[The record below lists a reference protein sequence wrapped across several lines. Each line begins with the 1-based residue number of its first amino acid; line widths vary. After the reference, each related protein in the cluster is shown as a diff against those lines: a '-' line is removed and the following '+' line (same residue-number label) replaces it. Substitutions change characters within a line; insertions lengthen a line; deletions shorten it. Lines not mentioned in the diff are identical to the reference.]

1 MKLLVISHVGICLTL
16 IHQFT
21 RVLVQSIM
29 TKSSFIRKYSNRFLS
44 RWLVLVFDS
53 LIVIF
58 SFSIATLL
66 RMNFQLLE
74 IDLTV
79 FASQLVFVLG
89 LRLLAFLFFQSYAGI
104 IRHTS
109 IEDAI
114 LILKAVFT
122 GTLGAVLVSGVIR
135 NTLGFEHVF
144 NLSASI
150 LIIDF
155 FICLFWMV
163 ILRFFVKSFYESFI
177 NQFKP
182 TIGVLIY
189 GAGYTGMLTKNVFQT
204 DRSTNYKI
212 LGFIDDNESKIGK
225 TIEGIKVFSL
235 PEVLDKF
242 VGSND
247 GLEVI
252 MAINNMSAKSKRK
265 ISDIFLDRGVVVKA
279 LPPVD
284 KWVEGEFAM
293 NQIHNVKIEDLLG
306 REVIQMNNKRIG
318 EEISGKVILVTG
330 AAGSIGSEIVR
341 QLIAYFPSKLVLVDQ
356 AESALYDLEYELAGK
371 VPTNVQLIVNVA
383 DVSDTRRVAKIFKSH
398 RPDIIFHAAAYK
410 HVPLMEN
417 NPYEAIKTNVI
428 GTRILAEMASEVG
441 VEKFVMVSTDKAV
454 NPTNVMGAT
463 KRLAEMYTQSMN
475 QLEGVKTKFIATRF
489 GNVLGSNGSVIPLF
503 KKQIERGGP
512 VTVTHPEITR
522 YFMTIPEACE
532 LVLEAATMG
541 QGGEV
546 FVFDMGESVKI
557 IDLAK
562 KMITLSGLRVDK
574 DIEIRYTGLRP
585 GEKLYEELL
594 NNDENT
600 LPTHHPKILIAEV
613 NTPSYAY
620 MEVATNDLNHLL
632 SSGNNN
638 SIVAKIKEIIP
649 EYKSNNSVFET
660 LDKKSLK

>member
-1 MKLLVISHVGICLTL
+1 
-16 IHQFT
+16 
-21 RVLVQSIM
+21 M

-53 LIVIF
+53 LIVLF

-66 RMNFQLLE
+66 RMNFQLTE
-74 IDLTV
+74 IDFSI
-79 FASQLVFVLG
+79 FASQLIFVLG
-89 LRLLAFLFFQSYAGI
+89 LRLLAFLYFQSYAGI

-114 LILKAVFT
+114 LILKAVFA
-122 GTLGAVLVSGVIR
+122 GSFGAVIVSAVIR

-225 TIEGIKVFSL
+225 TIEGIKVYSL

-242 VGSND
+242 VGSNE

-341 QLIAYFPSKLVLVDQ
+341 QPIAYFPAKLVLVDQ

-383 DVSDTRRVAKIFKSH
+383 DVSDTRRISKIFNNH
-398 RPDIIFHAAAYK
+398 QPDIIFHAAAYK

-428 GTRILAEMASEVG
+428 GTRILAELASELG

-620 MEVATNDLNHLL
+620 MEVATNDLNQLL
-632 SSGNNN
+632 SAGDNNA
-638 SIVAKIKEIIP
+638 IVSKIKEIIP

-660 LDKKSLK
+660 LDKKSSK

>member
-1 MKLLVISHVGICLTL
+1 
-16 IHQFT
+16 
-21 RVLVQSIM
+21 M

-66 RMNFQLLE
+66 RMNFQLPE
-74 IDLTV
+74 IDFSV
-79 FASQLVFVLG
+79 FASQLIFVLG
-89 LRLLAFLFFQSYAGI
+89 LRLLAFLYFQSYAGI

-122 GTLGAVLVSGVIR
+122 GTFSAVLISGVIR

-212 LGFIDDNESKIGK
+212 FGFIDDNESKIGK
-225 TIEGIKVFSL
+225 TIEGIKVYSL

-247 GLEVI
+247 GMEVI

-341 QLIAYFPSKLVLVDQ
+341 QLIAYFPAKLVLVDQ

-383 DVSDTRRVAKIFKSH
+383 DVSDTRRVSKIFKNH
-398 RPDIIFHAAAYK
+398 CPDIIFHAAAYK

-428 GTRILAEMASEVG
+428 GTRILSELAAEVG

-632 SSGNNN
+632 SSGTNN

-660 LDKKSLK
+660 LDKKKSS

>member
-1 MKLLVISHVGICLTL
+1 
-16 IHQFT
+16 
-21 RVLVQSIM
+21 M

-53 LIVIF
+53 FIVLF

-66 RMNFQLLE
+66 RMNFQLAE
-74 IDLTV
+74 IDFSV
-79 FASQLVFVLG
+79 FASQLIFVLG
-89 LRLLAFLFFQSYAGI
+89 LRLLAFLYFQSYAGI

-114 LILKAVFT
+114 LILKAVFV
-122 GTLGAVLVSGVIR
+122 GSFGAVVVSGLIR

-341 QLIAYFPSKLVLVDQ
+341 QLIAYFPAKLVLVDQ

-371 VPTNVQLIVNVA
+371 VPANVQLIVNVA
-383 DVSDTRRVAKIFKSH
+383 DVSDTRRISKIFKSH
-398 RPDIIFHAAAYK
+398 QPDVIFHAAAYK

-428 GTRILAEMASEVG
+428 GTRILAELASENG

-613 NTPSYAY
+613 NTPSYAL
-620 MEVATNDLNHLL
+620 MEVATNELNQLL
-632 SSGNNN
+632 SSGDNN
-638 SIVAKIKEIIP
+638 SIVAKIKEMIP
-649 EYKSNNSVFET
+649 EYKSNNSVFEN
-660 LDKKSLK
+660 LDKKSTK

>member
-1 MKLLVISHVGICLTL
+1 
-16 IHQFT
+16 
-21 RVLVQSIM
+21 M

-53 LIVIF
+53 LIVVF

-66 RMNFQLLE
+66 RMNFQVTE
-74 IDLTV
+74 ID
-79 FASQLVFVLG
+79 FNIFFSQLIFILG
-89 LRLLAFLFFQSYAGI
+89 LRLLAFLYFQSYAGI

-122 GTLGAVLVSGVIR
+122 GSLGAVAVSGVIR

-163 ILRFFVKSFYESFI
+163 ILRFFVKSFYESFV

-212 LGFIDDNESKIGK
+212 FGFIDDNESKIGK
-225 TIEGIKVFSL
+225 TIEGIKVYSL

-247 GLEVI
+247 GMEVI

-318 EEISGKVILVTG
+318 EEISGKIILVTG

-341 QLIAYFPSKLVLVDQ
+341 QLIAYFPAKLVLVDQ

-383 DVSDTRRVAKIFKSH
+383 DVSDTRRVSKIFKNH
-398 RPDIIFHAAAYK
+398 QPDIIFHAAAYK

-428 GTRILAEMASEVG
+428 GTRILAELASEVG
-441 VEKFVMVSTDKAV
+441 VDKFVMVSTDKAV

-475 QLEGVKTKFIATRF
+475 QIEGVKTKFIATRF

-660 LDKKSLK
+660 LDKKSSK

>member
-1 MKLLVISHVGICLTL
+1 
-16 IHQFT
+16 
-21 RVLVQSIM
+21 M

-66 RMNFQLLE
+66 RMNFQLLD
-74 IDLTV
+74 IDFSV
-79 FASQLVFVLG
+79 FASQLIFVLG
-89 LRLLAFLFFQSYAGI
+89 LRLLAFLYFQSYAGI

-114 LILKAVFT
+114 LILKAVFA
-122 GTLGAVLVSGVIR
+122 GTFGAVLTSGVIR

-225 TIEGIKVFSL
+225 TIEGIKVYSL
-235 PEVLDKF
+235 PEVLDMF
-242 VGSND
+242 VGSNE

-341 QLIAYFPSKLVLVDQ
+341 QLIAYFPAKLVLVDQ

-383 DVSDTRRVAKIFKSH
+383 DVSDTRRISKIFKNH

-428 GTRILAEMASEVG
+428 GTRILAELAAEVG
-441 VEKFVMVSTDKAV
+441 VDKFVMVSTDKAV

-632 SSGNNN
+632 SSGTNN

-660 LDKKSLK
+660 LDKKSSK

>member
-1 MKLLVISHVGICLTL
+1 
-16 IHQFT
+16 
-21 RVLVQSIM
+21 M

-66 RMNFQLLE
+66 RMNFQLAE
-74 IDLTV
+74 IDFSIFV
-79 FASQLVFVLG
+79 SQLIFVVG
-89 LRLLAFLFFQSYAGI
+89 LRLLAFMYFQSYAGI

-109 IEDAI
+109 IEDAV

-122 GTLGAVLVSGVIR
+122 GSLGAVLVSGVIR
-135 NTLGFEHVF
+135 NTLGFEHLF

-163 ILRFFVKSFYESFI
+163 ILRFFVKSFYESFV

-225 TIEGIKVFSL
+225 TIEGVKVFSL

-341 QLIAYFPSKLVLVDQ
+341 QLIAYFPAKLVLVDQ

-383 DVSDTRRVAKIFKSH
+383 DVSDTRRVSKIFKNH
-398 RPDIIFHAAAYK
+398 QPDIIFHAAAYK

-428 GTRILAEMASEVG
+428 GTRILAELASELG
-441 VEKFVMVSTDKAV
+441 VDKFVMVSTDKAV

-475 QLEGVKTKFIATRF
+475 QIEGVKTKFIATRF

-660 LDKKSLK
+660 LDKKSSK

>member
-1 MKLLVISHVGICLTL
+1 MPDFFGYHSKIYK
-16 IHQFT
+16 
-21 RVLVQSIM
+21 M

-66 RMNFQLLE
+66 RMNFQLLD
-74 IDLTV
+74 IDFSV
-79 FASQLVFVLG
+79 FASQLIFVLG
-89 LRLLAFLFFQSYAGI
+89 LRLLAFLYFQSYAGI

-122 GTLGAVLVSGVIR
+122 GTFGAVLTSGVIR

-225 TIEGIKVFSL
+225 TIEGIKVYSL

-242 VGSND
+242 VGSNE

-341 QLIAYFPSKLVLVDQ
+341 QLIAYFPAKLVLVDQ

-383 DVSDTRRVAKIFKSH
+383 DVSDTRRISKIFKNH

-428 GTRILAEMASEVG
+428 GTRILAELAAELG
-441 VEKFVMVSTDKAV
+441 VDKFVMVSTDKAV

-532 LVLEAATMG
+532 LVLEAASMG

-632 SSGNNN
+632 SSGTNN

-660 LDKKSLK
+660 LDKKSSK

>member
-1 MKLLVISHVGICLTL
+1 
-16 IHQFT
+16 
-21 RVLVQSIM
+21 
-29 TKSSFIRKYSNRFLS
+29 
-44 RWLVLVFDS
+44 
-53 LIVIF
+53 
-58 SFSIATLL
+58 
-66 RMNFQLLE
+66 MNFQLLE
-74 IDLTV
+74 IDFSI
-79 FASQLVFVLG
+79 FASQLIFVLG
-89 LRLLAFLFFQSYAGI
+89 LRLLAFLYFQSYAGI

-114 LILKAVFT
+114 LILKAVFA
-122 GTLGAVLVSGVIR
+122 GTFGAVLISGVIR

-163 ILRFFVKSFYESFI
+163 ILRFFVKSFYESFV

-225 TIEGIKVFSL
+225 TIEGIKVYSL

-242 VGSND
+242 VGSNE

-341 QLIAYFPSKLVLVDQ
+341 QLIAYFPAKLVLVDQ

-371 VPTNVQLIVNVA
+371 VPANVQLIVNVA
-383 DVSDTRRVAKIFKSH
+383 DVSDTRRVSKIFKSH

-428 GTRILAEMASEVG
+428 GTRILSELAAEVG

-632 SSGNNN
+632 SSGTNN

-660 LDKKSLK
+660 LDKKSSK

>member
-1 MKLLVISHVGICLTL
+1 
-16 IHQFT
+16 
-21 RVLVQSIM
+21 M

-53 LIVIF
+53 LIVVF

-66 RMNFQLLE
+66 RMNFQVME
-74 IDLTV
+74 ID
-79 FASQLVFVLG
+79 FNIFFSQLIFVLG
-89 LRLLAFLFFQSYAGI
+89 LRLLAFLYFQSYAGI

-122 GTLGAVLVSGVIR
+122 GSLGAVAVSGVIR

-144 NLSASI
+144 NLSAAI

-163 ILRFFVKSFYESFI
+163 ILRFFVKSFYESFV

-225 TIEGIKVFSL
+225 TIEGIKVYSL

-242 VGSND
+242 VGSNE
-247 GLEVI
+247 GMEVI

-318 EEISGKVILVTG
+318 EEISGKIILVTG

-341 QLIAYFPSKLVLVDQ
+341 QLIAYFPAKLVLVDQ

-383 DVSDTRRVAKIFKSH
+383 DVSDTRRISKIFKNH
-398 RPDIIFHAAAYK
+398 RPDIVFHAAAYK

-428 GTRILAEMASEVG
+428 GTRILAELASEVG

-475 QLEGVKTKFIATRF
+475 QIEGVKTKFIATRF

-613 NTPSYAY
+613 NTPSYAF

-660 LDKKSLK
+660 LDKKSSK

>member
-1 MKLLVISHVGICLTL
+1 
-16 IHQFT
+16 
-21 RVLVQSIM
+21 M

-53 LIVIF
+53 LIVLF

-66 RMNFQLLE
+66 RMNFQLTE
-74 IDLTV
+74 IDFSI

-89 LRLLAFLFFQSYAGI
+89 IRLLGFLYFQSYAGI

-114 LILKAVFT
+114 LILKAVFV
-122 GTLGAVLVSGVIR
+122 GSLGAVVVSALIR

-155 FICLFWMV
+155 FICLFWM
-163 ILRFFVKSFYESFI
+163 ISLRFFVKSFYESFI

-225 TIEGIKVFSL
+225 TIEGIKVYSL

-242 VGSND
+242 IGSND

-265 ISDIFLDRGVVVKA
+265 ISDIFLDRGVIVKA

-318 EEISGKVILVTG
+318 DEISGRVILVTG

-341 QLIAYFPSKLVLVDQ
+341 QLIAYFPAKLVLVDQ
-356 AESALYDLEYELAGK
+356 GESALYDLEYELAGK
-371 VPTNVQLIVNVA
+371 VPANVQLIVNVA
-383 DVSDTRRVAKIFKSH
+383 DVSDTRRVSKIFKTH

-428 GTRILAEMASEVG
+428 GTRILAELASEMG

-522 YFMTIPEACE
+522 FFMTIPEACE

-600 LPTHHPKILIAEV
+600 LPTHHPKILVAEV
-613 NTPSYAY
+613 NTPTYAY
-620 MEVATNDLNHLL
+620 MEVATNELNLLL
-632 SSGNNN
+632 SSGDNN
-638 SIVAKIKEIIP
+638 SIVAKIKEMIP

-660 LDKKSLK
+660 LDKKSS

>member
-1 MKLLVISHVGICLTL
+1 
-16 IHQFT
+16 
-21 RVLVQSIM
+21 M

-66 RMNFQLLE
+66 RMNFQLTE
-74 IDLTV
+74 IELSV

-122 GTLGAVLVSGVIR
+122 GTLGAVVVSGVIR

-242 VGSND
+242 VGSNE

-265 ISDIFLDRGVVVKA
+265 ISDIFLDRGVIVKA

-341 QLIAYFPSKLVLVDQ
+341 QLIAYFPAKLVLVDQ

-371 VPTNVQLIVNVA
+371 VPTNVQMIVNVA
-383 DVSDTRRVAKIFKSH
+383 DVSDTRRISKIFKNH

-428 GTRILAEMASEVG
+428 GTRILAELASELG
-441 VEKFVMVSTDKAV
+441 VDKFVMVSTDKAV

-475 QLEGVKTKFIATRF
+475 HLEGVKTKFIATRF

-574 DIEIRYTGLRP
+574 DIEIKYTGLRP

-620 MEVATNDLNHLL
+620 MEVVTNDLNHLL